1 MLGRLQRRSEDRGLA
16 LLELRDVGLNSQSL
30 LAPGQRSPKQQQIL
44 QSINLGIAP
53 GERIG
58 LVGPPGAGK
67 TSLLRLLNGLV
78 KPSQGELLWQG
89 TEVKDAAMTALRRE
103 IVLVPAAPQF
113 FGMSVRGTLAYP
125 LGLRGLDPE
134 AQAQAIVDLGE
145 DIPKAW
151 LDRPASGLSSG
162 EQRWVSLIRGCLC
175 QPQVLLLDEPMNH
188 GDAQQGLRI
197 AQRLARSPQMA
208 VVIVSRQLDWLETLV
223 DRVVCLDLGRV
234 QFDGPSQGFDFA
246 QSWGSPEAEDGW
258 E

>member
-1 MLGRLQRRSEDRGLA
+1 MT

-30 LAPGQRSPKQQQIL
+30 LPPGQRSPKQQQIL
-44 QSINLGIAP
+44 QSINLSIAP

-58 LVGPPGAGK
+58 LVGPPGSGK
-67 TSLLRLLNGLV
+67 TSLLRLLNGLTS
-78 KPSQGELLWQG
+78 PSQGDLLWKG
-89 TEVKDAAMTALRRE
+89 ARVSDASMTELRRE
-103 IVLVPAAPQF
+103 IVLVPALPQF

-125 LGLRGLDPE
+125 LGLRGLSPE
-134 AQAQAIVDLGE
+134 VQAQAIADLGE

-175 QPQVLLLDEPMNH
+175 NPQVLLLDEPMNH

-197 AQRLARSPQMA
+197 AKRLARSPEMA
-208 VVIVSRQLDWLETLV
+208 VVIVSRQLGWLETVV
-223 DRVVCLDLGRV
+223 DRVVCLDRGLV
-234 QFDGPSQGFDFA
+234 QFDGPSQGFDFT
-246 QSWGSPEAEDGW
+246 QSWVVPDQDDGW